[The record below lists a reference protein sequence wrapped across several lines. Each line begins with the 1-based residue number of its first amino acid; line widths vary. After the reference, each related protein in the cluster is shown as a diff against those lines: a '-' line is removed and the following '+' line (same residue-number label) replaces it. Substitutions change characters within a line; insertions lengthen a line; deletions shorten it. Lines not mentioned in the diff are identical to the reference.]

1 MLLNLRMIES
11 LPQWKSIQGITY
23 EKWSEFTTFLISIC
37 KMRNYEKRLTVLQ
50 VLMHLNLNNHIIFK
64 IRKNYVETLF
74 SIIRVLLCKNTPIT
88 NSTIWGFENI
98 SLRFF
103 WKMKSFIA
111 NLCLFSLQNFLIIC
125 WKLSLFLIWNF
136 PLNSIQKLT
145 IKI

>member
-98 SLRFF
+98 SLWDSFEKWKVLSPTSVSFLYKIF
-103 WKMKSFIA
+103 WLFVENFRSFWFEI
-111 NLCLFSLQNFLIIC
+111 SL
-125 WKLSLFLIWNF
+125 
-136 PLNSIQKLT
+136 
-145 IKI
+145 

>member
-88 NSTIWGFENI
+88 NSTLWGFENI
-98 SLRFF
+98 SLWDSFEKWKSPTSVSFLYKIF
-103 WKMKSFIA
+103 WLFVENFRSFWFEI
-111 NLCLFSLQNFLIIC
+111 SL
-125 WKLSLFLIWNF
+125 
-136 PLNSIQKLT
+136 
-145 IKI
+145 